1 MKIWNWLK
9 SFFTTKKN
17 SDVLDFNQML
27 QVCCEAAWGVT
38 EIAKLYQ
45 ASAPH
50 GMKFVHAVFRG
61 NDQYLTILV
70 NCTCEGEVRVQ
81 TVDSP
86 YLEDQ
91 VIHLPLK
98 MTEAEAEEC
107 LKAAGYTKPWRSVVL
122 RSPLYKTYYPPLYIY
137 TVSKGEGV
145 FEYIAVDS
153 TDGSNVF
160 PL

>member
-1 MKIWNWLK
+1 M
-9 SFFTTKKN
+9 
-17 SDVLDFNQML
+17 LDFNQML
-27 QVCCEAAWGVT
+27 EKCWEAALGVT
-38 EIAKLYQ
+38 KIAKFYQ

-50 GMKFVHAVFRG
+50 GLHFVHAVFRG

-91 VIHLPLK
+91 VVHFPLK
-98 MTEAEAEEC
+98 MSEAEAEQC
-107 LKAAGYTKPWRSVVL
+107 LIAAGYDRPWTAVCL
-122 RSPLYKTYYPPLYIY
+122 RSPLYKVYYPPLYIY
-137 TVSKGEGV
+137 TVSAGEGL

-153 TDGSNVF
+153 TDGTNVF
-160 PL
+160 PLI